1 VFLAVTHL
9 LPSSLASIPSP
20 SSNALHLGPVQLHY
34 YGLMIALGVIAAVW
48 LARRRWASRGHDPD
62 QILDLAFWTV
72 PGGLIGARIY
82 SVATD
87 FNRLYADHPGDIIK
101 VWKGGLGIPGGII
114 GGVAVGIWYAHR
126 HKMALAPLFDIVA
139 PCFPLAQAI
148 GRFGNF
154 FNQELYGRPT
164 SLPWALRIDPAHRA
178 AIAGKYPTATT
189 FHPTF
194 AYEALWNLA
203 LVALL
208 LVVDRFRGSLP
219 RPVLAWLYGFFA
231 LGFGADLWLV
241 VQRQSAQPVGIQ
253 VLLFAVGTI
262 IGAAIVWLLPRF
274 DRRGPARWGDLF
286 AVYIA
291 AYFVGRLWVESLRI
305 DTANTP
311 GGLRVNEW
319 TSIVAIAGA
328 FIFLMVRRMRGT
340 GRLATASN
348 VPLYDVTESAT
359 DEVTGQPADESAG
372 QPTAETSD
380 ESAGQSADDSAAQVA
395 DPRAATPDS

>member
-1 VFLAVTHL
+1 MNPAVTHAAAT
-9 LPSSLASIPSP
+9 SLASIPSP
-20 SSNALHLGPVQLHY
+20 SSNALRLGGVQLHY

-48 LARRRWASRGHDPD
+48 LARRRWAARGHDPD

-114 GGVAVGIWYAHR
+114 GGVAVGIWYVRR
-126 HKMALAPLFDIVA
+126 HKLPLAPLLDIVA
-139 PCFPLAQAI
+139 PAFPLAQAI
-148 GRFGNF
+148 GRFGNY

-164 SLPWALRIDPAHRA
+164 SLPWALRIDAVHRQ
-178 AIAGKYPTATT
+178 AIAGKYPTATR

-194 AYEALWNLA
+194 AYEALWNLG

-208 LVVDRFRGSLP
+208 LVVDRFRGRLP
-219 RPVLAWLYGFFA
+219 RAVLAWLYGFFA

-241 VQRQSAQPVGIQ
+241 VQRQSPQSTGVQVVVFIVGAI
-253 VLLFAVGTI
+253 VGT
-262 IGAAIVWLLPRF
+262 GIVWLLPRF

-305 DTANTP
+305 DTANAP
-311 GGLRVNEW
+311 GGLRLNEW

-328 FIFLMVRRMRGT
+328 FIVLAVRRVRGT
-340 GRLATASN
+340 GRLATPSN
-348 VPLYDVTESAT
+348 EPLYDVTESPV
-359 DEVTGQPADESAG
+359 DE
-372 QPTAETSD
+372 PTE
-380 ESAGQSADDSAAQVA
+380 QVA
-395 DPRAATPDS
+395 DPTAATPDS